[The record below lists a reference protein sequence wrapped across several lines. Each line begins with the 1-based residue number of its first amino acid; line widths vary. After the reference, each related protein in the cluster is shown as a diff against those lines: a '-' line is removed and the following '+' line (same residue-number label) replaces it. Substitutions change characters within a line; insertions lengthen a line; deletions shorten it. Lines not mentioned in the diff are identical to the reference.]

1 MTFIF
6 FTLLYFLLRSIED
19 NVQSFELNGY
29 FSMTD
34 DQIKKLKKGV
44 LHRLQY
50 IEVLAYYSG
59 LVTRTDVARAF
70 GISDA
75 AATKDL
81 NLYGQLAP
89 DNLAYKH
96 ALFGFVPTPS
106 FAAVVADLS
115 PEAVL
120 NTMAGNVAT
129 QGDTADQRSIYGVPA
144 ESLPLPVRL
153 PTREVLA
160 QVTRAIKGRTKC
172 RIRYHSLTDR
182 DSGDQRIFEPHSL
195 VNTGLRWHVRGYNED
210 TFDFRDFVLSRI
222 TEAQQLDAP
231 AESSAQYDDD
241 WVESATLIL
250 SPHPNLPEQK
260 RKNLALD
267 YGSETDSIELTVRR
281 ALAGYLLQRLSVDT
295 TADHSMNENAYQLI
309 IVNREEIRPFAGW
322 AFLQQAAATPGP

>member
-1 MTFIF
+1 MAGDPT
-6 FTLLYFLLRSIED
+6 
-19 NVQSFELNGY
+19 
-29 FSMTD
+29 
-34 DQIKKLKKGV
+34 KKLKKGV
-44 LHRLQY
+44 LQRLRY

-81 NLYGQLAP
+81 NQYGQLAP

-106 FAAVVADLS
+106 FAPIVADLE

-120 NTMAGNVAT
+120 SMMSGNVVSP
-129 QGDTADQRSIYGVPA
+129 GDAINQPSLYGIPA
-144 ESLPLPVRL
+144 EALPLPSRL
-153 PTREVLA
+153 PARETLCE
-160 QVTRAIKGRTKC
+160 VTRAIKGRTKC

-182 DSGDQRIFEPHSL
+182 DSGDQRVFEPHSL

-222 TEAQQLDAP
+222 TEAAQLDEP
-231 AESSAQYDDD
+231 AESSEQYDDD
-241 WVESATLIL
+241 WVESVTLIL

-267 YGSETDSIELTVRR
+267 YGSDNETIELTVRR
-281 ALAGYLLQRLSVDT
+281 ALAGYLLQRLAVDT
-295 TADHSMNENAYQLI
+295 TKDHSMNANAYQLV
-309 IVNREEIRPFAGW
+309 IVNRDEIAAFAGW
-322 AFLQQAAATPGP
+322 AFL

>member
-1 MTFIF
+1 M
-6 FTLLYFLLRSIED
+6 SGD
-19 NVQSFELNGY
+19 P
-29 FSMTD
+29 
-34 DQIKKLKKGV
+34 IKKLKKGV
-44 LHRLQY
+44 LQRLRY

-96 ALFGFVPTPS
+96 ALFGFVPTPA
-106 FAAVVADLS
+106 FLPIVADLD

-120 NTMAGNVAT
+120 SMMAGNMIT
-129 QGDTADQRSIYGVPA
+129 PDSTGQPSLYGIPA
-144 ESLPLPVRL
+144 ESLPLPLRL
-153 PTREVLA
+153 PPKEVLA
-160 QVTRAIKGRTKC
+160 EVTRAIKGHSKC

-182 DSGDQRIFEPHSL
+182 DSGDLRIFEPHSL

-222 TEAQQLDAP
+222 TEATQLDEA
-231 AESSAQYDDD
+231 AESSEQYDDD
-241 WVESATLIL
+241 WVESATLVL
-250 SPHPNLPEQK
+250 SPHPDLPEQK

-267 YGSETDSIELTVRR
+267 YGSDSDTIELTVRR
-281 ALAGYLLQRLSVDT
+281 ALAGYLLQRLAVDT
-295 TADHSMNENAYQLI
+295 TRDHSMNANAYQLVI
-309 IVNREEIRPFAGW
+309 RNRDEVEPFAGW
-322 AFLQQAAATPGP
+322 AFL

>member
-1 MTFIF
+1 M
-6 FTLLYFLLRSIED
+6 SGD
-19 NVQSFELNGY
+19 P
-29 FSMTD
+29 
-34 DQIKKLKKGV
+34 IKKLKKGV
-44 LHRLQY
+44 LQRLRY

-96 ALFGFVPTPS
+96 ALFGFVPTPA
-106 FAAVVADLS
+106 FAPIVANLD

-120 NTMAGNVAT
+120 SMMSANVVSL
-129 QGDTADQRSIYGVPA
+129 GDTTSQPSLYGIPA

-153 PTREVLA
+153 PAKEVLA
-160 QVTRAIKGRTKC
+160 EVTRAIKGRTKC

-195 VNTGLRWHVRGYNED
+195 VTTGLRWHVRGYNED

-222 TEAQQLDAP
+222 TEATRLEQP
-231 AESSAQYDDD
+231 AESSEQYDDD
-241 WVESATLIL
+241 WVESATLVL

-267 YGSETDSIELTVRR
+267 YGSNADTIELTVRR
-281 ALAGYLLQRLSVDT
+281 ALAGYLLQRLAVDT
-295 TADHSMNENAYQLI
+295 TRDHSMNANAYQLVI
-309 IVNREEIRPFAGW
+309 INRDEIEAFAGW
-322 AFLQQAAATPGP
+322 AFL